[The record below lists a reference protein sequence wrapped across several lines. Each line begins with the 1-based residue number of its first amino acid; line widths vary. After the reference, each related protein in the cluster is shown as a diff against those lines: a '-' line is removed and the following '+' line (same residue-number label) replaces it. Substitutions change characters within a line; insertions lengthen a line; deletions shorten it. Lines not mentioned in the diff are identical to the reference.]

1 MANHKIQVA
10 AVGRT
15 AGWTA
20 TALVALI
27 VATHAWAEE
36 FDRSLLQGRWVELF
50 ADEKPN
56 CSDAL
61 IFEHELSADGTVLT
75 TRFTRNW
82 LLSGDRVTTR
92 TQQVVRSTRN
102 TLVLRNEGEPEPGIP
117 VEWEMIFAFPDLYKL
132 RADGWQTDEGDFVR
146 RIRCT

>member
-1 MANHKIQVA
+1 M
-10 AVGRT
+10 
-15 AGWTA
+15 
-20 TALVALI
+20 ALVASL
-27 VATHAWAEE
+27 VASHAWAEE

-61 IFEHELSADGTVLT
+61 IFEHELSADGTILT

-82 LLSGDRVTTR
+82 LLFEPSGGRVTTW
-92 TQQVVRSTRN
+92 TQQVVRATRN

-117 VEWEMIFAFPDLYKL
+117 VEWEMIFTSPGLYKL

-146 RIRCT
+146 RMRCP

>member
-1 MANHKIQVA
+1 MASHKIQVA
-10 AVGRT
+10 MVGGT
-15 AGWTA
+15 VAWTA
-20 TALVALI
+20 MALVASI
-27 VATHAWAEE
+27 VGTHAWAEE

-56 CSDAL
+56 CSNAL

-75 TRFTRNW
+75 TRFMRNW
-82 LLSGDRVTTR
+82 LLSGDRVTTS
-92 TQQVVRSTRN
+92 TQQVVRATRN

-117 VEWEMIFAFPDLYKL
+117 VEWEMIFASPGLYNL

-146 RIRCT
+146 RIRCP